1 MEVEDEE
8 DEEISDDDDKMSYIS
23 NVSELSATS

>member
-1 MEVEDEE
+1 MDVEDEE
-8 DEEISDDDDKMSYIS
+8 EEISEDDDKMSYIS